1 MIKENLEISIVSNRK
16 HRESRFIII
25 FQNEGERKKIIHKN
39 ARKDGTFV
47 SDVIGLYC
55 AYHKDGNSGIDVF
68 IRRSLS

>member
-25 FQNEGERKKIIHKN
+25 FQNEGERKESIRKN
-39 ARKDGTFV
+39 ARKETFV